1 MAFEFGLRFSGKMT
15 MPNALR
21 MIKDRQKAMFSVLL
35 AVRTIAR
42 RAMRSDGKADFP
54 HLKSLLEYLDRFP
67 EKLHQPNEERY
78 LFKAILSREPSLSR
92 VVARAQ
98 RDHAASKGYLV
109 RLRAALQDW
118 EDNVEG
124 GMSQTAIVADDY
136 VRFARRHARIEERDL
151 LSVAR
156 KVLNEKDWQEVE
168 RVFSAAADPLAASK
182 SRQECTMAV
191 RQFSGLAA

>member
-1 MAFEFGLRFSGKMT
+1 
-15 MPNALR
+15 MPNAIR
-21 MIKDRQKAMFSVLL
+21 MMKDRQKAMFSVLL
-35 AVRTIAR
+35 AFRTIAR
-42 RAMRSDGKADFP
+42 RAMRSDGKADFT

-78 LFKAILSREPSLSR
+78 LFKAVLSRDPGLSR

-109 RLRAALQDW
+109 RLRAALKDW
-118 EDNVEG
+118 EDGVEG
-124 GMSQTAIVADDY
+124 GLAQTAIVADDY

-156 KVLNEKDWQEVE
+156 NVLGQAEWADIE
-168 RVFSAAADPLAASK
+168 RVFGAAADPLAVSK
-182 SRQECTMAV
+182 SRQECTTAI
-191 RQFSGLAA
+191 RKLSNLPA

>member
-1 MAFEFGLRFSGKMT
+1 
-15 MPNALR
+15 MPNAIR
-21 MIKDRQKAMFSVLL
+21 MMKDRQKAMFSVLL

-42 RAMRSDGKADFP
+42 RAMRSDGRADFP
-54 HLKSLLEYLDRFP
+54 HLKSLLEYVDRFP
-67 EKLHQPNEERY
+67 ENLHQPNEERY
-78 LFKAILSREPSLSR
+78 LFRAVLSRDPSLSR

-109 RLRAALQDW
+109 RLRAALKDW

-124 GMSQTAIVADDY
+124 GISQTAIVADDY

-156 KVLNEKDWQEVE
+156 KVLNEKEWADIE
-168 RVFSAAADPLAASK
+168 RAFSTAADPLTATK
-182 SRQECTMAV
+182 GRQECTAAV
-191 RQFSGLAA
+191 RRLSGLAA